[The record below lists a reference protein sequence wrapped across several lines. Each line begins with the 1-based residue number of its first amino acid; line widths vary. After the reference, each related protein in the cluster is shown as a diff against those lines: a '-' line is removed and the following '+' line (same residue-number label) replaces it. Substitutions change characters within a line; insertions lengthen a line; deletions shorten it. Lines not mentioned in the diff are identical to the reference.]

1 MEVCSMKKL
10 LLLLLLLCLVPCALA
25 EDALLTEDDFTFR
38 LSQEEDAPVFRLGE
52 EADALLAAIE
62 QHTGMAMQMTFED
75 QDCML
80 PGMTREYMAPDESLV
95 LATRPLPGNEK
106 ANTLETIQV
115 LTEDYVTF
123 RGAKV
128 GMTLEEIAALYG
140 DGYALDYDTAFYSN
154 GPLEPQMMF
163 FFDLET
169 WKCIGWMIFR
179 NMVI

>member
-1 MEVCSMKKL
+1 MKKL
-10 LLLLLLLCLVPCALA
+10 LLILLALCLVPCALA
-25 EDALLTEDDFTFR
+25 EDALLTEDDFTFC
-38 LSQEEDAPVFRLGE
+38 LSQEEDADVFRLGQ

-62 QHTGMAMQMTFED
+62 QHTGAAMLMTFED

-115 LTEDYVTF
+115 LSDEYTTF

-128 GMTLEEIAALYG
+128 GMTLEEITAIYG
-140 DGYALDYDTAFYSN
+140 ENYALDYDTAFYAN
-154 GPLEPQMMF
+154 GDLEPQIMF
-163 FFDLET
+163 FFDMET
-169 WKCIGWMIFR
+169 WECIGWMLFR